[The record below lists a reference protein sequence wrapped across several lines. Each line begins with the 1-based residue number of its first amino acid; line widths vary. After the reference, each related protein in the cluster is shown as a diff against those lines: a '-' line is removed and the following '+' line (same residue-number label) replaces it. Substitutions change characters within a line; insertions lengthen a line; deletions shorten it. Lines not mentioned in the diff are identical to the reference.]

1 MLLGYKF
8 IIKTHTYRPE
18 EADLWT
24 GKDVID
30 ADEQEWL
37 AKEEAERASGNRA
50 NALYRHTIGY
60 LF

>member
-1 MLLGYKF
+1 MIFGYKF
-8 IIKTHTYRPE
+8 IMKTHGWKPH
-18 EADLWT
+18 EADLWE

-37 AKEEAERASGNRA
+37 AKEAEEKANGKRK
-50 NALYRHTIGY
+50 NALYRHTVGY

>member
-1 MLLGYKF
+1 M
-8 IIKTHTYRPE
+8 KTHGWKPH
-18 EADLWT
+18 EADLWE

-37 AKEEAERASGNRA
+37 AKEAEEKASGKRA
-50 NALYRHTIGY
+50 NALYRHTVGY

>member
-8 IIKTHTYRPE
+8 IMKTHTYRPE

-24 GKDVID
+24 GKDIID
-30 ADEQEWL
+30 ADEQMWL
-37 AKEEAERASGNRA
+37 EKEAADRASGKNA
-50 NALYRHTIGY
+50 NWLYRHTIGY

>member
-1 MLLGYKF
+1 MIFGWKV
-8 IIKTHTYRPE
+8 IKKTHGPKPE

-37 AKEEAERASGNRA
+37 AKEAEDRA
-50 NALYRHTIGY
+50 NGKAPGRLYRHTVGY

>member
-8 IIKTHTYRPE
+8 IMKTHTYRPG

-30 ADEQEWL
+30 ADEQMWL
-37 AKEEAERASGNRA
+37 EKEAADKAAGKRAGW
-50 NALYRHTIGY
+50 LYSHTIGY

>member
-8 IIKTHTYRPE
+8 IMKTHTYRPE

-37 AKEEAERASGNRA
+37 AKEAADKAAGKRG
-50 NALYRHTIGY
+50 LYNHTIGY

>member
-1 MLLGYKF
+1 M
-8 IIKTHTYRPE
+8 KTHTYRPG

-30 ADEQEWL
+30 ADEQMWL
-37 AKEEAERASGNRA
+37 EKEAADKAAGKRAGW
-50 NALYRHTIGY
+50 LYSHTIGY